1 MNNLFLNKLAE
12 VKISYSHKVK
22 ASDRQSIHCS
32 RDAFQIANLII
43 PEDQV
48 EHHEFFSILL
58 LNRAN
63 QVLGYK
69 HISEGGIAGT
79 VTDVRIIFQAAI
91 KANASAFIAIHNHP
105 SGNLHP
111 SEADKKITQ
120 KIKEAGLL
128 LDISLLDHLIVTSES
143 YYSFADDNIL

>member
-1 MNNLFLNKLAE
+1 MNNLAE

-22 ASDRQSIHCS
+22 ASDRRTIRCS
-32 RDAFQIANLII
+32 RDAFQVSSLII

-48 EHHEFFSILL
+48 EHHEYFSILL

-63 QVLGYK
+63 QVLGFK
-69 HISEGGIAGT
+69 HISEGGISGT
-79 VTDVRIIFQAAI
+79 ITDIRIIFQSAI

-105 SGNLHP
+105 SGNITP

-120 KIKEAGLL
+120 KIKEAGQL
-128 LDISLLDHLIVTSES
+128 LDIPLLDHLIVTFEN
-143 YYSFADDNIL
+143 YYSFADENLI